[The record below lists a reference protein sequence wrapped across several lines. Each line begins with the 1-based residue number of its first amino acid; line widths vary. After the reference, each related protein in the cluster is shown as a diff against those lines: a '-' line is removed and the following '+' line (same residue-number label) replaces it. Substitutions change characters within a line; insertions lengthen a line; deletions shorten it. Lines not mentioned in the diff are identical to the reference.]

1 MPLFLLNVK
10 MKSIFFESV
19 SFQSHVNGR
28 VLLNDITSSF
38 AAGSFSVVTGHSGS
52 GKSMLLRC
60 INGLV
65 PRRFPGLLSG
75 SITLE
80 STSIFHY
87 SESQLWKIVG
97 SVFQEPERQ
106 FVSLNPREEISFS
119 LLNEGLC
126 CIEVNKKVTE
136 IAEILQISHLLNRDL
151 DTLSGGEKQKVAIAS
166 ILVSDPEILLLDE
179 PIASLDNKASRSIVA
194 LLQGLNKQNKT
205 IVCAEH
211 RTKPFKDAGVETFLQ
226 LSNGRLL
233 NSMLTTLSSTHDLS
247 TISSNL
253 SHCSLKQDALITF
266 RSVYYSICG
275 DLILENINLSI
286 YPGDIVALIGRNGAG
301 KSTLLKHFIGLVRPS
316 SGSIVLDDDDITKM
330 TVAQLSQFVGY
341 ICQSPSSMIFSE
353 TVRNEIRFGLTN
365 RYKEADLV
373 GERLNNVASQF
384 SLNEYLDT
392 NPMLLSVGQKKLVCA
407 AAITALEPR
416 CIFVLDEPTASLD
429 QISSE
434 KLFSTITKNL
444 DNRAIIFSS
453 HNIEEVRR
461 YSNRSIILDRGRI
474 VEDLSTCHDL
484 SDGVLQKYDLL

>member
-1 MPLFLLNVK
+1 
-10 MKSIFFESV
+10 MKSIFFQSV
-19 SFQSHVNGR
+19 SFQSRINER

-38 AAGSFSVVTGHSGS
+38 LAGSFSVVTGHSGS

-80 STSIFHY
+80 STSIFDY
-87 SESQLWKIVG
+87 SESQLWKVVG

-106 FVSLNPREEISFS
+106 FVSLNPRDEISFS
-119 LLNEGLC
+119 LLSQGLC
-126 CIEVNKKVTE
+126 CIEVIKRVTE
-136 IAEILQISHLLNRDL
+136 IADVLQISHLLNRDIN
-151 DTLSGGEKQKVAIAS
+151 TLSGGEKQKVAIAS

-194 LLQGLNKQNKT
+194 LLQGLNEENKT

-211 RTKPFKDAGVETFLQ
+211 RTQPFKDAGVETFLQ

-233 NSMLTTLSSTHDLS
+233 DAKLTSSASTHEFS
-247 TISSNL
+247 NISSIL
-253 SHCSLKQDALITF
+253 PHSSLKQKALITF
-266 RSVYYSICG
+266 KSVSYSICG
-275 DLILENINLSI
+275 DLILDSINLSI
-286 YPGDIVALIGRNGAG
+286 YPGDVISLIGRNGAG

-316 SGSIVLDDDDITKM
+316 SGSIVLNDDEITTM
-330 TVAQLSQFVGY
+330 TVAELSRFVGY

-353 TVRNEIRFGLTN
+353 TVRDEIRFGLTTRSEGAN
-365 RYKEADLV
+365 LV
-373 GERLNNVASQF
+373 GERVNKAASQF

-429 QISSE
+429 QTSSE
-434 KLFSTITKNL
+434 KLFSTIIKNL
-444 DNRAIIFSS
+444 GNRAIIFST
-453 HNIEEVRR
+453 HNIAEVRR

-474 VEDLSTCHDL
+474 AEDLSTPHDL

>member
-1 MPLFLLNVK
+1 
-10 MKSIFFESV
+10 MKSIFFQSV
-19 SFQSHVNGR
+19 SFQSKINGR

-38 AAGSFSVVTGHSGS
+38 SAGSFSVVTGHSGS

-80 STSIFHY
+80 ATSISDY

-136 IAEILQISHLLNRDL
+136 IAEVLQISHLLNRDI

-179 PIASLDNKASRSIVA
+179 PIASLDNKASRSIVS
-194 LLQGLNKQNKT
+194 LLQGLNKESKT

-211 RTKPFKDAGVETFLQ
+211 RTQPFKDAGVETFLQ

-233 NSMLTTLSSTHDLS
+233 DSMLISSTS
-247 TISSNL
+247 THEPSNISST
-253 SHCSLKQDALITF
+253 SPHYSLKQKALITF
-266 RSVYYSICG
+266 NSVFYSISG
-275 DLILENINLSI
+275 DSILENINLSI
-286 YPGDIVALIGRNGAG
+286 YPGDVVSLIGRNGAG
-301 KSTLLKHFIGLVRPS
+301 KSTLLKHFIGLIRPS
-316 SGSIVLDDDDITKM
+316 SGSIVLDDDDIATM
-330 TVAQLSQFVGY
+330 TVAELSQLVGY
-341 ICQSPSSMIFSE
+341 VCQSPSSMIFSE
-353 TVRNEIRFGLTN
+353 TVRDEIRFGLTN
-365 RYKEADLV
+365 RYKEANLV
-373 GERLNNVASQF
+373 GERLNKAASQF

-434 KLFSTITKNL
+434 KLFSTIINNL
-444 DNRAIIFSS
+444 GNRAIIFSS

-461 YSNRSIILDRGRI
+461 YSNRTIILDRGRI
-474 VEDLSTCHDL
+474 AEDLSTCHDL
-484 SDGVLQKYDLL
+484 SDRVLQKYDLL